1 MIKKKSVVAAAMAM
15 SMMASLSTTAY
26 AGTIAS
32 GVTPIVANAET
43 SGANYSAGATGTSGS
58 ETSTGIVE
66 ATGALEG
73 TEASAGSTN
82 QAGTQATIGGAD
94 AATGITILGATGVT
108 TGTTSGAAT
117 AATGSAGS
125 AAGMTTS
132 SASTGTT
139 TAPTGSA
146 TSETLA
152 SVNAS
157 AMQAITAAGGTD
169 TTHALVSSSG
179 SSASTPADSIG
190 TTSFGPTVPGVTGSS
205 TGSTN
210 MNNLFGTGTTTSGSS
225 TVLNALSTVPLPAG
239 YYCSNVGTYTYQEM
253 QVDLN
258 ILKATYPQMQMDVLG
273 NTIDGR
279 QLYHV
284 VVGNPSAPHKILVH
298 GGIHAREYIS
308 SQVVMREIVAL
319 LEMQQNGWLY
329 HGQSVAT
336 LLQNTCIHFVPM
348 VNPDGITLVQG
359 GIDALNT
366 QAAKTMVMSMAAQD
380 QVTDLATYLRKWK
393 NNINGVNLNR
403 NFNAFWQ
410 EATPKVD
417 HPSNMFYKGTGPE
430 SEVESKALAN
440 LCRQLMPDYTI
451 SYHTQGRVI
460 YWYFGETG
468 NYKAKGQYLANVVHQ
483 NTGYTISDTWSQTD
497 AAGFK
502 DWAVQ
507 KLDIPS
513 VTIELGRGTS
523 PVDESQ
529 ITQMW
534 TENDG
539 ILLDLLVG
547 IGA

>member
-1 MIKKKSVVAAAMAM
+1 MIKYKSVVACVMAM
-15 SMMASLSTTAY
+15 SMMASLGTTTY

-32 GVTPIVANAET
+32 GVKPIVSSAET
-43 SGANYSAGATGTSGS
+43 SGASYTSGTTGT
-58 ETSTGIVE
+58 ETSTGIIE
-66 ATGALEG
+66 ANNTV
-73 TEASAGSTN
+73 
-82 QAGTQATIGGAD
+82 D
-94 AATGITILGATGVT
+94 GVT
-108 TGTTSGAAT
+108 NGNTT
-117 AATGSAGS
+117 
-125 AAGMTTS
+125 
-132 SASTGTT
+132 
-139 TAPTGSA
+139 PQ
-146 TSETLA
+146 ETLA
-152 SVNAS
+152 TVQPG
-157 AMQAITAAGGTD
+157 AMEAITSASGTSSN
-169 TTHALVSSSG
+169 HSLVSSSG
-179 SSASTPADSIG
+179 STAKTPVDSIG
-190 TTSFGPTVPGVTGSS
+190 STSFGPTVPGGASSS
-205 TGSTN
+205 TGLGN
-210 MNNLFGTGTTTSGSS
+210 IFGFGPSGSAS
-225 TVLNALSTVPLPAG
+225 SSALGALSTIPLPAG

-253 QVDLN
+253 QTDLSL
-258 ILKATYPQMQMDVLG
+258 LKANYPSMQMGVIA
-273 NTIDGR
+273 NTTDGR

-319 LEMQQNGWLY
+319 LEMQKSGMLY
-329 HGQSVAT
+329 HGQSMAT

-359 GIDALNT
+359 GVDALNS

-380 QVTDLATYLRKWK
+380 QVTDLATYIRKWK

-403 NFNAFWQ
+403 NFDAFWQ

-430 SEVESKALAN
+430 SENESKALAN
-440 LCRQLMPDYTI
+440 LCRQIMPDYTI

-468 NYKAKGQYLANVVHQ
+468 SYKAKGQYLANVVHQ
-483 NTGYTISDTWSQTD
+483 NTGYTIMDTWSETD

-513 VTIELGRGTS
+513 VTIECGRGTS
-523 PVDESQ
+523 PIEETQ
-529 ITQMW
+529 ITQIW
-534 TENDG
+534 EENDG
-539 ILLDLLVG
+539 ILPDLLVG

>member
-58 ETSTGIVE
+58 ETSTGLVE

-73 TEASAGSTN
+73 TTASAGSTN

-94 AATGITILGATGVT
+94 AATGITILGSTGAT
-108 TGTTSGAAT
+108 
-117 AATGSAGS
+117 
-125 AAGMTTS
+125 
-132 SASTGTT
+132 TGTT

-190 TTSFGPTVPGVTGSS
+190 MTSFGPTVPGVTGSS
-205 TGSTN
+205 

-225 TVLNALSTVPLPAG
+225 NVLNALSTVPLPAG

-258 ILKATYPQMQMDVLG
+258 SLKATYPKMQMDVLG

-319 LEMQQNGWLY
+319 LEMQQNNWLY

-403 NFNAFWQ
+403 NFDAFWQ

-430 SEVESKALAN
+430 SEAESKALAN

-529 ITQMW
+529 ISQMW

-539 ILLDLLVG
+539 ILPDLLVG

>member
-1 MIKKKSVVAAAMAM
+1 MIKKKSVVAAAAAMSNRRSVVAAAMAM

-32 GVTPIVANAET
+32 GVTPIVASAET

-58 ETSTGIVE
+58 ESSTGIVE

-73 TEASAGSTN
+73 TTASAGST
-82 QAGTQATIGGAD
+82 
-94 AATGITILGATGVT
+94 
-108 TGTTSGAAT
+108 
-117 AATGSAGS
+117 
-125 AAGMTTS
+125 
-132 SASTGTT
+132 
-139 TAPTGSA
+139 TAPTGAA

-157 AMQAITAAGGTD
+157 TMQAITAAGSTD
-169 TTHALVSSSG
+169 TTHALVSSG
-179 SSASTPADSIG
+179 SSAGTPADSIG
-190 TTSFGPTVPGVTGSS
+190 MTSFGPTVPGAAGSS

-210 MNNLFGTGTTTSGSS
+210 MNNLFGSGTATSGSS
-225 TVLNALSTVPLPAG
+225 NVLNALSTVPLPAG

-258 ILKATYPQMQMDVLG
+258 SLKATYPKMQMDVLG

-308 SQVVMREIVAL
+308 SQLVMREIVAL
-319 LEMQQNGWLY
+319 LEMQQNNLLY

-359 GIDALNT
+359 GVDALNT

-403 NFNAFWQ
+403 NFDAFWQ
-410 EATPKVD
+410 EATPKVE

-440 LCRQLMPDYTI
+440 LCRQIMPDYTI

-468 NYKAKGQYLANVVHQ
+468 NYKAKGQHLANVVHQ
-483 NTGYTISDTWSQTD
+483 NTGYTISNTWSQTD

-539 ILLDLLVG
+539 ILPDLLVG

>member
-1 MIKKKSVVAAAMAM
+1 MMPRKRSVVAAAMAM

-32 GVTPIVANAET
+32 GVTPIVASAET

-58 ETSTGIVE
+58 ETSTGLVE
-66 ATGALEG
+66 ATGTLAG
-73 TEASAGSTN
+73 TEAAGSTN
-82 QAGTQATIGGAD
+82 Q
-94 AATGITILGATGVT
+94 
-108 TGTTSGAAT
+108 TGTTAG
-117 AATGSAGS
+117 AGS
-125 AAGMTTS
+125 
-132 SASTGTT
+132 T
-139 TAPTGSA
+139 TAPTGAA

-157 AMQAITAAGGTD
+157 TMQAITSASGTSSNQ
-169 TTHALVSSSG
+169 ALVSN
-179 SSASTPADSIG
+179 SAGTPADSIG
-190 TTSFGPTVPGVTGSS
+190 STSFGPTVPGAAGSS

-210 MNNLFGTGTTTSGSS
+210 MNNLFGSGTSTSGSS
-225 TVLNALSTVPLPAG
+225 AVLNALSTVPLPAG

-258 ILKATYPQMQMDVLG
+258 SLKATYPQMQMDVLG

-308 SQVVMREIVAL
+308 SQLVMREIVAL
-319 LEMQQNGWLY
+319 LEMQKNNLLY

-403 NFNAFWQ
+403 NFDAFWQ

-440 LCRQLMPDYTI
+440 LCRQLRPDYTI

-468 NYKAKGQYLANVVHQ
+468 NYKTKGQYLANVVHQ

-539 ILLDLLVG
+539 ILPDLLVG

>member
-32 GVTPIVANAET
+32 GVTPIVASAET
-43 SGANYSAGATGTSGS
+43 SGANYSTRATGTSGS
-58 ETSTGIVE
+58 ESSTGIVE

-73 TEASAGSTN
+73 TTASAGST
-82 QAGTQATIGGAD
+82 I
-94 AATGITILGATGVT
+94 
-108 TGTTSGAAT
+108 
-117 AATGSAGS
+117 
-125 AAGMTTS
+125 
-132 SASTGTT
+132 
-139 TAPTGSA
+139 APTGAA

-157 AMQAITAAGGTD
+157 TMQAITAAGSTD
-169 TTHALVSSSG
+169 TTHALVNSSG
-179 SSASTPADSIG
+179 SSAGTPADSIG
-190 TTSFGPTVPGVTGSS
+190 MTSFGPTVPGTTGSS

-210 MNNLFGTGTTTSGSS
+210 MNNLFGGGTSTSGSS
-225 TVLNALSTVPLPAG
+225 NVLNALSTVPLPAG

-258 ILKATYPQMQMDVLG
+258 SLKATYPKMQMDVLG

-308 SQVVMREIVAL
+308 SQLVMREIVAL
-319 LEMQQNGWLY
+319 LEMQQNNLLY

-403 NFNAFWQ
+403 NFDAFWQ
-410 EATPKVD
+410 EATPKVE

-440 LCRQLMPDYTI
+440 LCRQIMPDYTI

-483 NTGYTISDTWSQTD
+483 NTGYTISNTWSQTD

-539 ILLDLLVG
+539 ILPDLLVG
-547 IGA
+547 LGA

>member
-1 MIKKKSVVAAAMAM
+1 MIKKKSVVTAAAAMSNRRSVVAAAMAM

-32 GVTPIVANAET
+32 GVTPIVASAET
-43 SGANYSAGATGTSGS
+43 SGANYSTGATGTSGS
-58 ETSTGIVE
+58 ESSTGIVE

-73 TEASAGSTN
+73 TTVSAGS
-82 QAGTQATIGGAD
+82 
-94 AATGITILGATGVT
+94 
-108 TGTTSGAAT
+108 
-117 AATGSAGS
+117 
-125 AAGMTTS
+125 
-132 SASTGTT
+132 T
-139 TAPTGSA
+139 TAPTGAA

-157 AMQAITAAGGTD
+157 TMQAITAAGGTD

-179 SSASTPADSIG
+179 NSASTPADSIG
-190 TTSFGPTVPGVTGSS
+190 STSFGPTVPGTTGSS
-205 TGSTN
+205 TSSLN
-210 MNNLFGTGTTTSGSS
+210 QLFGSGTSTSGSS
-225 TVLNALSTVPLPAG
+225 NVLNALSTVPLPAG

-258 ILKATYPQMQMDVLG
+258 TLKATYPKMQMDVLG

-308 SQVVMREIVAL
+308 SQLVMREIVAL
-319 LEMQQNGWLY
+319 LEMQQNNWLY

-359 GIDALNT
+359 GVDALNT

-380 QVTDLATYLRKWK
+380 QVTDLAAYLRKWK

-403 NFNAFWQ
+403 NFDAFWQ

-468 NYKAKGQYLANVVHQ
+468 NYKAKGQHLANVVHQ

-539 ILLDLLVG
+539 ILPDLLVG
-547 IGA
+547 LGA

>member
-1 MIKKKSVVAAAMAM
+1 MIKKKSVVAAAAAMSNRRSVVAAAMAM

-32 GVTPIVANAET
+32 GVTPIVASAET
-43 SGANYSAGATGTSGS
+43 SGANYSTGATGTSGS
-58 ETSTGIVE
+58 ESSTGIVE

-73 TEASAGSTN
+73 TTASAGSTN
-82 QAGTQATIGGAD
+82 QSSTTQATIGGA
-94 AATGITILGATGVT
+94 
-108 TGTTSGAAT
+108 GAA
-117 AATGSAGS
+117 S
-125 AAGMTTS
+125 
-132 SASTGTT
+132 
-139 TAPTGSA
+139 
-146 TSETLA
+146 SETLA

-157 AMQAITAAGGTD
+157 TMQAITSASGTSSNQ
-169 TTHALVSSSG
+169 ALVSN
-179 SSASTPADSIG
+179 SASTPADSIDM
-190 TTSFGPTVPGVTGSS
+190 TSFGPTVPGAAGSS

-210 MNNLFGTGTTTSGSS
+210 MNNLFGSGTSTSGSS
-225 TVLNALSTVPLPAG
+225 NVLNALSTVPLPAG

-258 ILKATYPQMQMDVLG
+258 SLKATYPKMQMDVLG

-308 SQVVMREIVAL
+308 SQLVMREIVAL
-319 LEMQQNGWLY
+319 LEMQQNNLLY

-380 QVTDLATYLRKWK
+380 QVTDLTTYLRKWK

-403 NFNAFWQ
+403 NFDAFWQ
-410 EATPKVD
+410 EATPKVE

-440 LCRQLMPDYTI
+440 LCRQLRPDYTI

-468 NYKAKGQYLANVVHQ
+468 NYKAKGQHLANVVHQ
-483 NTGYTISDTWSQTD
+483 NTGYTISNTWSQTD

-539 ILLDLLVG
+539 ILPDLLVG
-547 IGA
+547 MGA

>member
-1 MIKKKSVVAAAMAM
+1 MIKKESGIASLVMMSKKRSVVAAAMAM

-32 GVTPIVANAET
+32 GVTPIVASAET
-43 SGANYSAGATGTSGS
+43 SGANYSTGATGTSGS
-58 ETSTGIVE
+58 ESSTGIVE

-73 TEASAGSTN
+73 TTASAGSTN
-82 QAGTQATIGGAD
+82 QSSTTQATIGGA
-94 AATGITILGATGVT
+94 GA
-108 TGTTSGAAT
+108 
-117 AATGSAGS
+117 
-125 AAGMTTS
+125 
-132 SASTGTT
+132 
-139 TAPTGSA
+139 A

-157 AMQAITAAGGTD
+157 TMQAITSAGSTD

-179 SSASTPADSIG
+179 SSAGTPADSIG
-190 TTSFGPTVPGVTGSS
+190 TTSFGPMVPGTTGSS
-205 TGSTN
+205 TGSLYQ
-210 MNNLFGTGTTTSGSS
+210 LFGNGTSTSGSS
-225 TVLNALSTVPLPAG
+225 NVLNALSTVPLPAG

-258 ILKATYPQMQMDVLG
+258 TLKATYPKMQMDVLG

-308 SQVVMREIVAL
+308 SQLVMREIVAL
-319 LEMQQNGWLY
+319 LEMQQNNLLY

-359 GIDALNT
+359 GVDALNT

-403 NFNAFWQ
+403 NFDAFWQ

-468 NYKAKGQYLANVVHQ
+468 NYKAKGQHLANVVHQ
-483 NTGYTISDTWSQTD
+483 NTGYTISDAWSQTD

-539 ILLDLLVG
+539 ILPDLLVG
-547 IGA
+547 LGA

>member
-1 MIKKKSVVAAAMAM
+1 MIKKKSVVAAAMAMSNRRSVVAAAMAM

-43 SGANYSAGATGTSGS
+43 SGANYSAGAAGTSGS
-58 ETSTGIVE
+58 ESSTEIVE

-94 AATGITILGATGVT
+94 AATGITILGATGAT
-108 TGTTSGAAT
+108 TGTTSGT
-117 AATGSAGS
+117 
-125 AAGMTTS
+125 TTS
-132 SASTGTT
+132 SASTGITT
-139 TAPTGSA
+139 VPTGSA

-157 AMQAITAAGGTD
+157 AMQAISAAGGTD

-190 TTSFGPTVPGVTGSS
+190 MTSFGPTVPGVTGSS
-205 TGSTN
+205 TGSS
-210 MNNLFGTGTTTSGSS
+210 MNNLFGPGTTTSGSS

-258 ILKATYPQMQMDVLG
+258 SLKATYPKMQMDVLG

-319 LEMQQNGWLY
+319 LEMQQNNLLY

-403 NFNAFWQ
+403 NFDAFWQ

-440 LCRQLMPDYTI
+440 LCRQIMPDYTI

-529 ITQMW
+529 ISQMW

-539 ILLDLLVG
+539 ILPDLLVG

>member
-32 GVTPIVANAET
+32 GVTPIVASAET

-58 ETSTGIVE
+58 ESSTGIVE

-73 TEASAGSTN
+73 TTASAGST
-82 QAGTQATIGGAD
+82 
-94 AATGITILGATGVT
+94 
-108 TGTTSGAAT
+108 
-117 AATGSAGS
+117 
-125 AAGMTTS
+125 
-132 SASTGTT
+132 
-139 TAPTGSA
+139 TAPTGAAS
-146 TSETLA
+146 SETLA

-157 AMQAITAAGGTD
+157 TMQAITAAGSTD

-179 SSASTPADSIG
+179 NAGTPADSIG
-190 TTSFGPTVPGVTGSS
+190 MTSFGPTVPGTTGSS
-205 TGSTN
+205 TGSLN
-210 MNNLFGTGTTTSGSS
+210 QLFGGGTSTSGSS
-225 TVLNALSTVPLPAG
+225 NVLNALSTVPLPAG

-258 ILKATYPQMQMDVLG
+258 TLKATYPKMQMDVLG

-308 SQVVMREIVAL
+308 SQLVMREIVAL
-319 LEMQQNGWLY
+319 LEMQQNNLLY

-359 GIDALNT
+359 GVDALNT

-403 NFNAFWQ
+403 NFDAFWQ

-440 LCRQLMPDYTI
+440 LCRQLRPDYTI

-468 NYKAKGQYLANVVHQ
+468 NYKAKGQHLANVVHQ

-539 ILLDLLVG
+539 ILPDLLVG

>member
-1 MIKKKSVVAAAMAM
+1 MIKKKSVVAAAAAMSNRRSVVAAAMAM

-32 GVTPIVANAET
+32 GVTPIVASAET

-58 ETSTGIVE
+58 ESSTGIVE

-73 TEASAGSTN
+73 TTASAGST
-82 QAGTQATIGGAD
+82 
-94 AATGITILGATGVT
+94 
-108 TGTTSGAAT
+108 
-117 AATGSAGS
+117 
-125 AAGMTTS
+125 
-132 SASTGTT
+132 
-139 TAPTGSA
+139 TAPTGAAS
-146 TSETLA
+146 SETLA

-157 AMQAITAAGGTD
+157 TMQAITAAGSTD

-179 SSASTPADSIG
+179 SASTPADSIG
-190 TTSFGPTVPGVTGSS
+190 MTSFGPTVPGTTGSS
-205 TGSTN
+205 TGSLN
-210 MNNLFGTGTTTSGSS
+210 QLFGGGTSTSGSS
-225 TVLNALSTVPLPAG
+225 NVLNALSTVPLPAG

-258 ILKATYPQMQMDVLG
+258 SLKATYPKMQMDVLG

-308 SQVVMREIVAL
+308 SQLVMREIVAL
-319 LEMQQNGWLY
+319 LEMQQNNLLY

-359 GIDALNT
+359 GVDALNT

-403 NFNAFWQ
+403 NFDAFWQ

-440 LCRQLMPDYTI
+440 LCRQLRPDYTI

-468 NYKAKGQYLANVVHQ
+468 NYKAKGQHLANVVHQ
-483 NTGYTISDTWSQTD
+483 NTGYTISNTWSQTD

-539 ILLDLLVG
+539 ILPDLLVDL
-547 IGA
+547 GA

>member
-1 MIKKKSVVAAAMAM
+1 MIKKKSVVAAAAAMSNRRSVVAAAMAM

-32 GVTPIVANAET
+32 GVTPIVASAET

-58 ETSTGIVE
+58 ESSTGIVE
-66 ATGALEG
+66 VTGALEG
-73 TEASAGSTN
+73 TTASAGSTN
-82 QAGTQATIGGAD
+82 QSGTTQATIGGA
-94 AATGITILGATGVT
+94 GA
-108 TGTTSGAAT
+108 
-117 AATGSAGS
+117 
-125 AAGMTTS
+125 
-132 SASTGTT
+132 
-139 TAPTGSA
+139 A

-157 AMQAITAAGGTD
+157 TMQAITAAGSTD
-169 TTHALVSSSG
+169 TTHALVNSSG
-179 SSASTPADSIG
+179 SSAGTPADSIG
-190 TTSFGPTVPGVTGSS
+190 MTSFGPMVPGTTGSS
-205 TGSTN
+205 ASSLN
-210 MNNLFGTGTTTSGSS
+210 QLFGSGTSTSGSS
-225 TVLNALSTVPLPAG
+225 NVLNALSTVPLPAG

-348 VNPDGITLVQG
+348 VNPDGITLVQS
-359 GIDALNT
+359 GIDGLNT
-366 QAAKTMVMSMAAQD
+366 QATKTMVMSMAAQD
-380 QVTDLATYLRKWK
+380 QVTDLAAYLRKWK

-403 NFNAFWQ
+403 NFDAFWQ

-539 ILLDLLVG
+539 ILPDLLVG

>member
-1 MIKKKSVVAAAMAM
+1 MIKKKSVVAAAAAMSNRRSVVAAAMAM

-32 GVTPIVANAET
+32 GVTPIVASAET

-58 ETSTGIVE
+58 ESSTGIVE

-73 TEASAGSTN
+73 TTASAGSTN
-82 QAGTQATIGGAD
+82 QNGTTQATIGGA
-94 AATGITILGATGVT
+94 GA
-108 TGTTSGAAT
+108 
-117 AATGSAGS
+117 
-125 AAGMTTS
+125 
-132 SASTGTT
+132 
-139 TAPTGSA
+139 A

-157 AMQAITAAGGTD
+157 TMQAITAAGSTD
-169 TTHALVSSSG
+169 TTHALVSSG
-179 SSASTPADSIG
+179 SSAGTPADSIG
-190 TTSFGPTVPGVTGSS
+190 MTSFGPTVPGAAGSS

-210 MNNLFGTGTTTSGSS
+210 MNNLFGSGTATSGSS
-225 TVLNALSTVPLPAG
+225 NVLNALSTVPLPAG

-258 ILKATYPQMQMDVLG
+258 SLKATYPKMQMDVLG

-308 SQVVMREIVAL
+308 SQLVMREIVAL
-319 LEMQQNGWLY
+319 LEMQQNNLLY

-403 NFNAFWQ
+403 NFDAFWQ
-410 EATPKVD
+410 EATPKVE

-440 LCRQLMPDYTI
+440 LCRQLRPDYTI

-468 NYKAKGQYLANVVHQ
+468 NYKAKGQHLANVVHQ
-483 NTGYTISDTWSQTD
+483 NTGYTISNTWSQTD

-539 ILLDLLVG
+539 ILPDLLVG
-547 IGA
+547 LGA

>member
-32 GVTPIVANAET
+32 GVTPIVASAET

-58 ETSTGIVE
+58 ESSTGIVE

-73 TEASAGSTN
+73 TTASAGSTN
-82 QAGTQATIGGAD
+82 QSSTTQATIGGA
-94 AATGITILGATGVT
+94 GA
-108 TGTTSGAAT
+108 
-117 AATGSAGS
+117 
-125 AAGMTTS
+125 
-132 SASTGTT
+132 
-139 TAPTGSA
+139 A

-157 AMQAITAAGGTD
+157 TMQAITAAGSTD
-169 TTHALVSSSG
+169 TTHALVSSG

-190 TTSFGPTVPGVTGSS
+190 MTSFGPTVPGTTGSS
-205 TGSTN
+205 TGSLN
-210 MNNLFGTGTTTSGSS
+210 QLFGSGTATSGSS
-225 TVLNALSTVPLPAG
+225 NVLNALSTVPLPAG

-258 ILKATYPQMQMDVLG
+258 SLKATYPKMQMDVLG

-308 SQVVMREIVAL
+308 SQLVMREIVAL
-319 LEMQQNGWLY
+319 LEMQQNNLLY

-359 GIDALNT
+359 GVDALNT

-403 NFNAFWQ
+403 NFDAFWQ

-440 LCRQLMPDYTI
+440 LCRQLRPDYTI

-483 NTGYTISDTWSQTD
+483 NTGYTISNTWSQTD

-539 ILLDLLVG
+539 ILPDLLVG
-547 IGA
+547 MGA

>member
-58 ETSTGIVE
+58 ESSTGIVE

-73 TEASAGSTN
+73 TEAA
-82 QAGTQATIGGAD
+82 
-94 AATGITILGATGVT
+94 
-108 TGTTSGAAT
+108 
-117 AATGSAGS
+117 
-125 AAGMTTS
+125 
-132 SASTGTT
+132 
-139 TAPTGSA
+139 APT
-146 TSETLA
+146 TETVA
-152 SVNAS
+152 AVNEN

-190 TTSFGPTVPGVTGSS
+190 MTSFGPTVPGVTGSS
-205 TGSTN
+205 TGTTN

-258 ILKATYPQMQMDVLG
+258 ILKATYPRMQMDVLG

-319 LEMQQNGWLY
+319 LEMQQNNWLY

-366 QAAKTMVMSMAAQD
+366 QAAETMVMSMAAQD

-403 NFNAFWQ
+403 NFDAFWQ

-539 ILLDLLVG
+539 ILPDLLVG

>member
-32 GVTPIVANAET
+32 GVTPIVASAET
-43 SGANYSAGATGTSGS
+43 SGANYSTGATGTSGS
-58 ETSTGIVE
+58 ESSTGIVE

-73 TEASAGSTN
+73 TTASAGST
-82 QAGTQATIGGAD
+82 
-94 AATGITILGATGVT
+94 
-108 TGTTSGAAT
+108 
-117 AATGSAGS
+117 
-125 AAGMTTS
+125 
-132 SASTGTT
+132 
-139 TAPTGSA
+139 TAPTGA
-146 TSETLA
+146 VTSETLA

-157 AMQAITAAGGTD
+157 TMQAITAAGGTD

-179 SSASTPADSIG
+179 NSASTPADSIG
-190 TTSFGPTVPGVTGSS
+190 STSFGPTVPGTTGSS
-205 TGSTN
+205 TSSLN
-210 MNNLFGTGTTTSGSS
+210 QLFGSGTSTSGSS
-225 TVLNALSTVPLPAG
+225 NVLNALSTVPLPAG

-258 ILKATYPQMQMDVLG
+258 SLKATYPKMQMDVLG

-308 SQVVMREIVAL
+308 SQLVMREIVAL
-319 LEMQQNGWLY
+319 LEMQQNNWLY

-359 GIDALNT
+359 GVDALNT

-403 NFNAFWQ
+403 NFDAFWQ

-539 ILLDLLVG
+539 ILPDLLVG
-547 IGA
+547 LGA

>member
-1 MIKKKSVVAAAMAM
+1 MIKKRSVVAAAMAM

-32 GVTPIVANAET
+32 GVTPIVASAET

-58 ETSTGIVE
+58 ESSKGIVE

-73 TEASAGSTN
+73 TTASAGSTN
-82 QAGTQATIGGAD
+82 QNGTTQATIGGA
-94 AATGITILGATGVT
+94 GA
-108 TGTTSGAAT
+108 
-117 AATGSAGS
+117 
-125 AAGMTTS
+125 
-132 SASTGTT
+132 
-139 TAPTGSA
+139 A

-157 AMQAITAAGGTD
+157 TMQAITAAGSTD

-179 SSASTPADSIG
+179 NAGTPADSIG
-190 TTSFGPTVPGVTGSS
+190 MTSFGPTVPGAAGSS

-210 MNNLFGTGTTTSGSS
+210 MNNLFGSGTATSGSS
-225 TVLNALSTVPLPAG
+225 NVLNALSTVPLPAG

-258 ILKATYPQMQMDVLG
+258 SLKATYPKMQMDVLG

-308 SQVVMREIVAL
+308 SQLVMREIVAL
-319 LEMQQNGWLY
+319 LEMQQNNLLY

-359 GIDALNT
+359 GVDALNT

-403 NFNAFWQ
+403 NFDAFWQ
-410 EATPKVD
+410 EATPKVE

-440 LCRQLMPDYTI
+440 LCRQLRPDYTI

-539 ILLDLLVG
+539 ILPDLLVG
-547 IGA
+547 LGA

>member
-1 MIKKKSVVAAAMAM
+1 MIKKKSVVAAAAAMSNRRSVVAAAMAM
-15 SMMASLSTTAY
+15 LMMASLSTTAY

-32 GVTPIVANAET
+32 GVTPIVASAET

-58 ETSTGIVE
+58 ESSTGIVE
-66 ATGALEG
+66 ATGTLAG
-73 TEASAGSTN
+73 TEAAGSTNQTGTMASAGST
-82 QAGTQATIGGAD
+82 
-94 AATGITILGATGVT
+94 
-108 TGTTSGAAT
+108 
-117 AATGSAGS
+117 
-125 AAGMTTS
+125 
-132 SASTGTT
+132 
-139 TAPTGSA
+139 TAPTGAA

-157 AMQAITAAGGTD
+157 TMQAITSASGTSSNQ
-169 TTHALVSSSG
+169 ALVSN
-179 SSASTPADSIG
+179 SASTPADSIG
-190 TTSFGPTVPGVTGSS
+190 STSFGPTVPGAA
-205 TGSTN
+205 GSTN
-210 MNNLFGTGTTTSGSS
+210 MNNLFGSGTSTSGSS
-225 TVLNALSTVPLPAG
+225 AVLNALSTVPLPAG

-258 ILKATYPQMQMDVLG
+258 SLKATYPQMQMDVLG

-308 SQVVMREIVAL
+308 SQLVMREIVAL
-319 LEMQQNGWLY
+319 LEMQKNNLLY

-366 QAAKTMVMSMAAQD
+366 QTAKTMVMSMAAQD

-403 NFNAFWQ
+403 NFDAFWQ

-417 HPSNMFYKGTGPE
+417 HPSNMFYKGTRPE

-440 LCRQLMPDYTI
+440 LCRQLRPDYTI

-468 NYKAKGQYLANVVHQ
+468 NYKTKGQYLANVVHQ

-539 ILLDLLVG
+539 ILPDLLVG

>member
-1 MIKKKSVVAAAMAM
+1 MIKKKSVVVAAAAMSNRRSVVAAAMAM

-32 GVTPIVANAET
+32 GVTPIVASAET
-43 SGANYSAGATGTSGS
+43 SGANYSTGASGS
-58 ETSTGIVE
+58 ESSTGIVE

-73 TEASAGSTN
+73 TTASAGSTN
-82 QAGTQATIGGAD
+82 QSSTTQATIGGA
-94 AATGITILGATGVT
+94 
-108 TGTTSGAAT
+108 GT
-117 AATGSAGS
+117 
-125 AAGMTTS
+125 
-132 SASTGTT
+132 
-139 TAPTGSA
+139 A

-157 AMQAITAAGGTD
+157 TMQAITAAGSTD

-190 TTSFGPTVPGVTGSS
+190 MTSFGPTVPGAAGSS
-205 TGSTN
+205 IGSTN
-210 MNNLFGTGTTTSGSS
+210 MNNLFGSGTSTSGSS
-225 TVLNALSTVPLPAG
+225 NVLNALSTVPLPAG

-258 ILKATYPQMQMDVLG
+258 TLKATYPKMQMDVLG

-308 SQVVMREIVAL
+308 SQLVMREIVAL
-319 LEMQQNGWLY
+319 LEMQQNNLLY

-403 NFNAFWQ
+403 NFDAFWQ

-440 LCRQLMPDYTI
+440 LCRQIMPDYTI

-468 NYKAKGQYLANVVHQ
+468 NYKAKGQHLANVVHQ

-539 ILLDLLVG
+539 ILPDLLVG

>member
-43 SGANYSAGATGTSGS
+43 SGANYSAGATGTSGT

-66 ATGALEG
+66 ATGALAG
-73 TEASAGSTN
+73 TEA
-82 QAGTQATIGGAD
+82 
-94 AATGITILGATGVT
+94 V
-108 TGTTSGAAT
+108 
-117 AATGSAGS
+117 
-125 AAGMTTS
+125 
-132 SASTGTT
+132 
-139 TAPTGSA
+139 APT
-146 TSETLA
+146 TETVA
-152 SVNAS
+152 AVNDTT
-157 AMQAITAAGGTD
+157 MQAITAAGSTD

-190 TTSFGPTVPGVTGSS
+190 MTSFGPTVPGATGSS
-205 TGSTN
+205 TGSS

-225 TVLNALSTVPLPAG
+225 TVLNALSTVPLPSG

-258 ILKATYPQMQMDVLG
+258 ILKASYPQMQMDVLG

-308 SQVVMREIVAL
+308 SQLVMREIVAL
-319 LEMQQNGWLY
+319 LEMQKNNLLY

-403 NFNAFWQ
+403 NFDAFWQ

-430 SEVESKALAN
+430 SEVETKALAN
-440 LCRQLMPDYTI
+440 LCRRLMPDYTI

-539 ILLDLLVG
+539 ILPDLLVG
-547 IGA
+547 MGA

>member
-32 GVTPIVANAET
+32 GVTPIVAHAET
-43 SGANYSAGATGTSGS
+43 SGANYTSGAAGTSGS
-58 ETSTGIVE
+58 ESSTGIVE

-73 TEASAGSTN
+73 TEAA
-82 QAGTQATIGGAD
+82 
-94 AATGITILGATGVT
+94 
-108 TGTTSGAAT
+108 
-117 AATGSAGS
+117 
-125 AAGMTTS
+125 
-132 SASTGTT
+132 
-139 TAPTGSA
+139 APT
-146 TSETLA
+146 TETVA
-152 SVNAS
+152 AVNEN

-179 SSASTPADSIG
+179 SSAGTPADSIG

-205 TGSTN
+205 TVSTN

-319 LEMQQNGWLY
+319 LEMQQNNWLY

-336 LLQNTCIHFVPM
+336 LLQNSCIHFVPM

-403 NFNAFWQ
+403 NFDAFWQ

-529 ITQMW
+529 ISQMW

-539 ILLDLLVG
+539 ILPDLLVG

>member
-1 MIKKKSVVAAAMAM
+1 MLRGVSRRGVDPPWYVMRIITDHDARPGGARHEFRKSRGKSIMIKKKSVVAAAMAM

-43 SGANYSAGATGTSGS
+43 SGANYTSGATGTSGS

-66 ATGALEG
+66 ATGALAG

-82 QAGTQATIGGAD
+82 QTGT
-94 AATGITILGATGVT
+94 ATG
-108 TGTTSGAAT
+108 TSG
-117 AATGSAGS
+117 S
-125 AAGMTTS
+125 
-132 SASTGTT
+132 
-139 TAPTGSA
+139 TAPSGSA

-157 AMQAITAAGGTD
+157 TMQAITAAGGTD

-179 SSASTPADSIG
+179 SSAGTPADSIG
-190 TTSFGPTVPGVTGSS
+190 TMSFGPTVPGVTGSS

-319 LEMQQNGWLY
+319 LEMQQNNWLY

-403 NFNAFWQ
+403 NFDAFWQ

-440 LCRQLMPDYTI
+440 LCRQIMPDYTI

-529 ITQMW
+529 ISQMW

-539 ILLDLLVG
+539 ILPDLLVG

>member
-32 GVTPIVANAET
+32 GVTPIVASAET
-43 SGANYSAGATGTSGS
+43 SGANYSTGATGTSGS
-58 ETSTGIVE
+58 ESSTGIVE

-73 TEASAGSTN
+73 TTVSAGS
-82 QAGTQATIGGAD
+82 
-94 AATGITILGATGVT
+94 
-108 TGTTSGAAT
+108 
-117 AATGSAGS
+117 
-125 AAGMTTS
+125 
-132 SASTGTT
+132 T
-139 TAPTGSA
+139 TAPTGAA

-157 AMQAITAAGGTD
+157 TMQAITAAGGTD

-179 SSASTPADSIG
+179 NSASTPADSIG
-190 TTSFGPTVPGVTGSS
+190 STSFGPTVPGTTGSS
-205 TGSTN
+205 TSSLN
-210 MNNLFGTGTTTSGSS
+210 QLFGSGTSTSGSS
-225 TVLNALSTVPLPAG
+225 NVLNALSTVPLPAG

-253 QVDLN
+253 QIDLN
-258 ILKATYPQMQMDVLG
+258 TLKATYPKMQMDVLG

-308 SQVVMREIVAL
+308 SQLVMREIVAL
-319 LEMQQNGWLY
+319 LEMQQNNWLY

-359 GIDALNT
+359 GVDALNT

-403 NFNAFWQ
+403 NFDAFWQ

-539 ILLDLLVG
+539 ILPDLLVG

>member
-1 MIKKKSVVAAAMAM
+1 MIKKKSVVAAAAAMSNRRSVVAAAMAM

-32 GVTPIVANAET
+32 GVTPIVASAET
-43 SGANYSAGATGTSGS
+43 SGANYSAGATDTSGS
-58 ETSTGIVE
+58 ESSTGIVE

-73 TEASAGSTN
+73 TTASAGN
-82 QAGTQATIGGAD
+82 
-94 AATGITILGATGVT
+94 
-108 TGTTSGAAT
+108 
-117 AATGSAGS
+117 
-125 AAGMTTS
+125 
-132 SASTGTT
+132 T
-139 TAPTGSA
+139 TAPTGAAS
-146 TSETLA
+146 SETLA

-157 AMQAITAAGGTD
+157 TMQAITAAGSTD

-190 TTSFGPTVPGVTGSS
+190 TTSFGPTVPGVTGS
-205 TGSTN
+205 TGSL
-210 MNNLFGTGTTTSGSS
+210 NNLFGSGTSISGSS
-225 TVLNALSTVPLPAG
+225 NVLNALSTVPLPAG

-258 ILKATYPQMQMDVLG
+258 SLKATYPKMQMDVLG

-308 SQVVMREIVAL
+308 SQLVMREIVAL
-319 LEMQQNGWLY
+319 LEMQQNNLLY

-359 GIDALNT
+359 GVDALNT

-403 NFNAFWQ
+403 NFDAFWQ

-440 LCRQLMPDYTI
+440 LCRQIMPDYTI

-539 ILLDLLVG
+539 ILPDLLVG
-547 IGA
+547 LGA

>member
-1 MIKKKSVVAAAMAM
+1 MAMSNRRSVVAAAMAM

-43 SGANYSAGATGTSGS
+43 SGANYTSGAAGT

-108 TGTTSGAAT
+108 TGTTSV
-117 AATGSAGS
+117 AGS
-125 AAGMTTS
+125 AAGMTS
-132 SASTGTT
+132 SAASTGTT

-179 SSASTPADSIG
+179 SSAGTPADSIG

-258 ILKATYPQMQMDVLG
+258 SLKATYPKMQMDVLG

-403 NFNAFWQ
+403 NFDAFWQ

-539 ILLDLLVG
+539 ILPDILVG

>member
-1 MIKKKSVVAAAMAM
+1 MIKKKSVVAAAAAMSNRRSVVAAAMAM

-32 GVTPIVANAET
+32 GVTPIVASAET

-58 ETSTGIVE
+58 ESSTGIVE

-73 TEASAGSTN
+73 TTASAGSTN
-82 QAGTQATIGGAD
+82 QSSTTQATIGGA
-94 AATGITILGATGVT
+94 GA
-108 TGTTSGAAT
+108 
-117 AATGSAGS
+117 
-125 AAGMTTS
+125 
-132 SASTGTT
+132 
-139 TAPTGSA
+139 A

-157 AMQAITAAGGTD
+157 TMQAITAAGSTD

-179 SSASTPADSIG
+179 SSAGTPADSIG
-190 TTSFGPTVPGVTGSS
+190 MTSFGPTVPGTTGSS
-205 TGSTN
+205 TGSLN
-210 MNNLFGTGTTTSGSS
+210 QLFGSGTATSGSS
-225 TVLNALSTVPLPAG
+225 NVLNALSTVPLPAG

-258 ILKATYPQMQMDVLG
+258 SLKATYPKMQMDVLG

-308 SQVVMREIVAL
+308 SQLVMREIVAL
-319 LEMQQNGWLY
+319 LEMQQNNLLY

-359 GIDALNT
+359 GVDALNT

-403 NFNAFWQ
+403 NFDAFWQ

-440 LCRQLMPDYTI
+440 LCRQLRPDYTI

-483 NTGYTISDTWSQTD
+483 NTGYTISNTWSQTD

-539 ILLDLLVG
+539 ILPDLLVG
-547 IGA
+547 MGA

>member
-58 ETSTGIVE
+58 ESSTGIVE

-73 TEASAGSTN
+73 TEAA
-82 QAGTQATIGGAD
+82 
-94 AATGITILGATGVT
+94 
-108 TGTTSGAAT
+108 
-117 AATGSAGS
+117 
-125 AAGMTTS
+125 
-132 SASTGTT
+132 
-139 TAPTGSA
+139 APT
-146 TSETLA
+146 TETVA
-152 SVNAS
+152 AVNEN

-190 TTSFGPTVPGVTGSS
+190 TTSFGPTVPGVTGS

-258 ILKATYPQMQMDVLG
+258 SLKATYPKMQMDVLG

-403 NFNAFWQ
+403 NFDAFWQ

-539 ILLDLLVG
+539 ILPDLLVG

>member
-1 MIKKKSVVAAAMAM
+1 MIKKKSVVVAAAAMSNRRSVVAAAMAM

-32 GVTPIVANAET
+32 GVTPIVASAET
-43 SGANYSAGATGTSGS
+43 SGANYSTGASGS
-58 ETSTGIVE
+58 ESSTGIVE

-73 TEASAGSTN
+73 TTASAGSTN
-82 QAGTQATIGGAD
+82 QSSTTQATIGGA
-94 AATGITILGATGVT
+94 
-108 TGTTSGAAT
+108 GT
-117 AATGSAGS
+117 
-125 AAGMTTS
+125 
-132 SASTGTT
+132 
-139 TAPTGSA
+139 A

-157 AMQAITAAGGTD
+157 TMQAITAAGSTD

-190 TTSFGPTVPGVTGSS
+190 MTSFGPTVPGAAGSS
-205 TGSTN
+205 IGSTN
-210 MNNLFGTGTTTSGSS
+210 MNNLFGSGTSTSGSS
-225 TVLNALSTVPLPAG
+225 NVLNALSTVPLPAG

-258 ILKATYPQMQMDVLG
+258 TLKATYPKMQMDVLG

-308 SQVVMREIVAL
+308 SQLVMREIVAL
-319 LEMQQNGWLY
+319 LEMQKNNLLY

-403 NFNAFWQ
+403 NFDAFWQ

-440 LCRQLMPDYTI
+440 LCRQIMPDYTI

-539 ILLDLLVG
+539 ILPDLLVG